1 MVNQNVLQGRWNE
14 LKGTIG
20 AKWSQLTHDDLR
32 TFNGNV
38 DQFIGLVEQKTG
50 ETSEV
55 IRRFLEG
62 LTSHAASSVGGI
74 AETVGDYA
82 QHAANDL
89 QERSKQAGQAA
100 LSRYRQVERRV
111 RQRPAE
117 SIALGLGV
125 GICAGVLL
133 VLFMRR

>member
-38 DQFIGLVEQKTG
+38 DPFIGLVEQKTG
-50 ETSEV
+50 ETQEV
-55 IRRFLEG
+55 IHDFLEE
-62 LTSHAASSVGGI
+62 LTANATSSLSGI
-74 AETVGDYA
+74 AESVGDYA

-100 LSRYRQVERRV
+100 LSSYRQVERRV

-133 VLFMRR
+133 VLLRRR

>member
-1 MVNQNVLQGRWNE
+1 MVNQDVLQGRWNE

-32 TFNGNV
+32 AFSGNV

-50 ETSEV
+50 ETRDV
-55 IRRFLEG
+55 IHHFLET
-62 LTSHAASSVGGI
+62 LTSNAASSLSGI
-74 AETVGDYA
+74 AESVGDHA
-82 QHAANDL
+82 QHTANDL
-89 QERSKQAGQAA
+89 QDKSRQAGQAV
-100 LSRYRQVERRV
+100 LSSYRQVERRV

-125 GICAGVLL
+125 GICAGALL
-133 VLFMRR
+133 VLLLRR